1 MKKRMSV
8 ENNFWAEA
16 KRRERL
22 KLMKEREKSMEWTL
36 ILRACWNSLSRVG
49 AAQHQSEKSN

>member
-1 MKKRMSV
+1 VLK
-8 ENNFWAEA
+8 NHFWAET

-36 ILRACWNSLSRVG
+36 ILRACGNSLSRVG